1 VPTPTETPLPTPPD
15 APVGLSASP
24 GALDAIA
31 LSWTDNSSNEDGF
44 AVERCVGSGCVDF
57 AEIARLGAGAT
68 SYTDGLL
75 LPLTTYTYRV
85 RAFNGAG
92 GSGYS
97 NTAAAEPGL

>member
-1 VPTPTETPLPTPPD
+1 
-15 APVGLSASP
+15 
-24 GALDAIA
+24 
-31 LSWTDNSSNEDGF
+31 
-44 AVERCVGSGCVDF
+44 VDF